1 MKLFVCLLI
10 SAQSYKDYA
19 KQQRKLKFFY
29 GYWPLAISRWP
40 LAIGF
45 IGTANYLPR
54 ARFAIA
60 EAKTKSFSSLLSA

>member
-29 GYWPLAISRWP
+29 GYWPLAIS
-40 LAIGF
+40 L

-54 ARFAIA
+54 ARLAIA

>member
-29 GYWPLAISRWP
+29 GYWPLAIG
-40 LAIGF
+40 L

-54 ARFAIA
+54 ARLAIA